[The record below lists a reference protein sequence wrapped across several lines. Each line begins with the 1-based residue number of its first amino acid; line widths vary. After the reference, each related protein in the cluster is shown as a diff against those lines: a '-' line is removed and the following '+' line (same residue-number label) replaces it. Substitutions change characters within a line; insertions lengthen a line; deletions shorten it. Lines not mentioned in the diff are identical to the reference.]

1 MADQVQQRRND
12 ELEAE
17 VGEVRQRPP
26 YGFAALMFL
35 AVLGLYVITVAPTTQ
50 FWDTSEYIA
59 AAKVLGIP
67 HPPGNPLFVLL
78 AHVWGMIPLVEHYA
92 LRINLLAAVTSALAS
107 GFLFLVAERFLRDL
121 IPTPR
126 WARLA
131 SAAAGVLVGA
141 TAFTVWN
148 QSVVNEKVYTL
159 SLFSI
164 ALVLWL
170 VVHWGDEP
178 PGQRRDHWLLLI
190 VYLVAL
196 SMTNH
201 QMGLLVGP
209 ALLVYVLFTDP
220 RALLRWRLWVAGV
233 LVVAVG
239 ISVFGFLPIRAG
251 FYPAINEGE
260 PTCSS
265 AIGALQ
271 SIFTMGISG
280 GCEALSD
287 VLSREQYQKGP
298 LIPRQADLFWQYAN
312 YVQYFGWQFAHDWA
326 PPIRR
331 VFAVLFGALGLL
343 GAVRHWQRDR
353 RGAVAMIALMF
364 TVIVALVF
372 YLDFKYGFS
381 IRPGENLL
389 REVRERDYF
398 FIASFQ
404 LWGVWVALGF
414 GVLLG
419 GIAEFLRARIPTDQ
433 RWVFGTPV
441 LLLAL
446 IPMAGNHQTASRAG
460 ERLPRDF
467 AWDMLQSVEPYAILV
482 TTGDNDTFPLWYMQ
496 EVEGVRRDVLIANT
510 SLMNTR
516 WHGRQLKRRQVDP
529 FDTENAIALYR
540 DSTWTAPTE
549 DALSMSYD
557 ELDALPV
564 VFPVRERSS
573 FRVGNLRAV
582 IEPQVLERAHLLTLR
597 LIEDNLG
604 ERPIYISRTTG
615 GLGEQLGLTPHLLG
629 QGMVR
634 KVVEQPIQAG
644 PTVASVPTMGWV
656 DIPRTERLLFDV
668 YHAQSAAWPRPQ
680 GWVDRPS
687 EGIISLYS
695 VLYATYARWLAM
707 QQSDTTAAPDSLA
720 TERLLRAT
728 QIAQDVFR
736 QTAFGRQQ

>member
-1 MADQVQQRRND
+1 MADQVRAKETRHP
-12 ELEAE
+12 EAAHAE
-17 VGEVRQRPP
+17 VRERPP
-26 YGFAALMFL
+26 YGFAALVFL
-35 AVLGLYVITVAPTTQ
+35 AILGLYLLTIAPTTQ

-67 HPPGNPLFVLL
+67 HPPGNPLFVLI
-78 AHVWGMIPLVEHYA
+78 AHVWGMIPLVGHYA
-92 LRINLLAAVTSALAS
+92 LRINLLAAVTSAMAS
-107 GFLFLVAERFLRDL
+107 GFLFLVAERFLREI

-126 WARLA
+126 WARIA
-131 SAAAGVLVGA
+131 SAAAGILVGA

-178 PGQRRDHWLLLI
+178 PGERRDHWLLLI

-196 SMTNH
+196 SLTNH

-220 RALLRWRLWVAGV
+220 RAVLRWRLWVAGL
-233 LVVAVG
+233 LVVLVG
-239 ISVFGFLPIRAG
+239 ISMFGILPIRAG
-251 FYPAINEGE
+251 FFPAINEGE

-265 AIGALQ
+265 VGGALQ
-271 SIFTMGISG
+271 SIFTMGMTT

-298 LIPRQADLFWQYAN
+298 LIPRQADIFWQYAN

-326 PPIRR
+326 PPVRR
-331 VFAVLFGALGLL
+331 VAALLFAALGLA

-404 LWGVWVALGF
+404 LWGIWVALGF
-414 GVLLG
+414 GVALG
-419 GIAEFLRARIPTDQ
+419 AIAEFFRTRVPTDQ
-433 RWVFGTPV
+433 RWVLGAPV

-446 IPMAGNHQTASRAG
+446 IPLSGNYLTASRAG

-467 AWDMLQSVEPYAILV
+467 AWDMLQSLEPYAILV

-510 SLMNTR
+510 SLMNTK
-516 WHGRQLKRRQVDP
+516 WHGRQLKRRVIDP
-529 FDTENAIALYR
+529 FDPDNSLEIYR
-540 DSTWTAPTE
+540 GQAWSPPTE
-549 DALSMSYD
+549 DALSLSYD
-557 ELDALPV
+557 ELDALPLL
-564 VFPVRERSS
+564 FPVRERSTFS
-573 FRVGNLRAV
+573 AGTLRAV

-604 ERPIYISRTTG
+604 ERPIYLSRTTG

-634 KVVEQPIQAG
+634 KVMEQPVQAG
-644 PTVASVPTMGWV
+644 PTVANVPSMGWT
-656 DIPRTERLLFDV
+656 DIPRTETLLFDV
-668 YHAQSAAWPRPQ
+668 YHAESASRPRPK

-687 EGIISLYS
+687 EGIVTLYS
-695 VLYATYARWLAM
+695 VLYATHAQWLAM
-707 QQSDTTAAPDSLA
+707 QQGDTAIANDSLF
-720 TERLLRAT
+720 TQKLVRAS
-728 QIAQDVFR
+728 QIAQDIFA
-736 QTAFGRQQ
+736 QTAYGRQ